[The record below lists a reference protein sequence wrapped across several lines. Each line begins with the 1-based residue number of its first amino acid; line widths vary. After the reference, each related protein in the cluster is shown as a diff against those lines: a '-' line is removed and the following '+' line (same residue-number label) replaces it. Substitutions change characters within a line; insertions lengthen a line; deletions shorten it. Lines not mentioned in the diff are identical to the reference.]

1 MWRCVNRKAEKFIG
15 NRKPDLSGML
25 KLLEIKRNVEA
36 RRLHTPKQLKN
47 HQTQKKGVSSPNLY
61 FFINNF

>member
-15 NRKPDLSGML
+15 HRKPDLSGML
-25 KLLEIKRNVEA
+25 KLFEIKRNVEA
-36 RRLHTPKQLKN
+36 RRLHTPKPPN
-47 HQTQKKGVSSPNLY
+47 SKKGGVSPPPNLY